1 MELPDSSQSY
11 NGNDSTVV
19 SPSLPLEFLLAYYFT
34 FLIIIIPVIVLD
46 ALIILAL
53 LVDRTTVGIIRLVL
67 CNIPA
72 ACLVVAITVLA
83 YDVVGIG
90 LAFTDIRQPERVTP
104 FCRAILYFVGVG
116 GAARFLSLAT
126 FSVTVYYIVRFHKG
140 SKKKSNQHALIGF
153 ALAVIVLWVAAF
165 LSKLPVFFDPI
176 IDNSCRYTVL
186 GGSINVALFIL
197 VFVIGGFATCITF
210 LFLTAFYI
218 RQHSISNGSFK
229 KTMLKFGFFL
239 LIENCICFIG
249 QILPVITALAVSS
262 GEASVA
268 VAIVIYLAAMLI
280 DLSLIPTP
288 ILLIIYFK
296 PVRTQLKRWF
306 CCGKES
312 PQLERRSTMKS
323 TTKSSS

>member
-1 MELPDSSQSY
+1 MEFPNSSQSY
-11 NGNDSTVV
+11 NGNDSAVV
-19 SPSLPLEFLLAYYFT
+19 SPSLPLEFLLPYYLT
-34 FLIIIIPVIVLD
+34 FLIIIIIPVIVLD

-126 FSVTVYYIVRFHKG
+126 FSVTVYYIVRFHKT

-153 ALAVIVLWVAAF
+153 ALAVFVLWVVAF
-165 LSKLPVFFDPI
+165 LSKLPVLFDSI
-176 IDNSCRYTVL
+176 IDNSCSYTVL
-186 GGSINVALFIL
+186 GGSITVALFIL
-197 VFVIGGFATCITF
+197 VFAIGGFATCIIF
-210 LFLTAFYI
+210 LFLTVFYI
-218 RQHSISNGSFK
+218 QQHSISVGSFK

-249 QILPVITALAVSS
+249 QSLPFIEAITVSS
-262 GEASVA
+262 GEDSITIAF
-268 VAIVIYLAAMLI
+268 VIYLAAILI

-288 ILLIIYFK
+288 ILMIIYFK
-296 PVRTQLKRWF
+296 PVRIQLKRWF

-312 PQLERRSTMKS
+312 PQSERGSTVRSATI
-323 TTKSSS
+323 